1 MYKDTHRRDGKMKDM
16 DIMWHMLMEALMMD
30 MMKEGLSSVRP
41 TDIALDCDL
50 DTEKVDEAYA
60 KSEYIK
66 EYNKDGC

>member
-1 MYKDTHRRDGKMKDM
+1 MKDM

-30 MMKEGLSSVRP
+30 MMKDELYSVRP
-41 TDIALDCDL
+41 TDIAMDCEL

>member
-1 MYKDTHRRDGKMKDM
+1 MKDM
-16 DIMWHMLMEALMMD
+16 DKMWYMLMEMMLMD
-30 MMKEGLSSVRP
+30 MYGATLSPERP
-41 TDIALDCDL
+41 TDIEMECEL

>member
-1 MYKDTHRRDGKMKDM
+1 MKDM
-16 DIMWHMLMEALMMD
+16 DRMLRMLMEAIYLD
-30 MMKEGLSSVRP
+30 MMVQSVRP

>member
-1 MYKDTHRRDGKMKDM
+1 MKDM
-16 DIMWHMLMEALMMD
+16 DIMWHMLMEALLKD
-30 MMKEGLSSVRP
+30 MVIQASMSVRP
-41 TDIALDCDL
+41 TDIALDCEL

>member
-1 MYKDTHRRDGKMKDM
+1 MKDM
-16 DIMWHMLMEALMMD
+16 DDVWRELMVAMFMD
-30 MMKEGLSSVRP
+30 IAFQSVRP